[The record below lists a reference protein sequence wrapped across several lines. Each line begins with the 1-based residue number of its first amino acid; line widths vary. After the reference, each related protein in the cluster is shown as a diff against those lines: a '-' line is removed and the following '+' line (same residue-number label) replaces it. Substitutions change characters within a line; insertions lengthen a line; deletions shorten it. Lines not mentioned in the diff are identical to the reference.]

1 VTPRVFEYFAP
12 KSVKEAITLL
22 TKKEDAKVLAGGQS
36 LLALMKLRLASPKY
50 LVDINGLTELD
61 YIRPLKNGGIAMG
74 ALTRHDSIEHSNVI
88 RSRCYVLAEAASRI
102 GDQQIRNR
110 GTLAGSI
117 CHADPAADL
126 LPAIVAL
133 DAEIVAVG
141 PKGQRVIPAKDF
153 FVDFFT
159 TALKQNEVVTEV
171 RIPAFPPRTGSAYI
185 KFSRREGDFAIV
197 GVAAVVTVDPRGV
210 CRNVAIGLGAVAP
223 TPLRARASERLLVGK
238 RLDEDL
244 ILKAAE
250 KGPEGA
256 NPPSDIHGSA
266 EYRLEMIKVFVKRT
280 LKLALSRIK
289 EGK

>member
-22 TKKEDAKVLAGGQS
+22 TKNEDAKVLAGGQS

-61 YIRPLKNGGIAMG
+61 YIRPLKNGGIAIG

-171 RIPAFPPRTGSAYI
+171 RIPALPPRTGSAYI

-210 CRNVAIGLGAVAP
+210 CRNVTIGLGAVAP

>member
-1 VTPRVFEYFAP
+1 MTPRVFEYFAP